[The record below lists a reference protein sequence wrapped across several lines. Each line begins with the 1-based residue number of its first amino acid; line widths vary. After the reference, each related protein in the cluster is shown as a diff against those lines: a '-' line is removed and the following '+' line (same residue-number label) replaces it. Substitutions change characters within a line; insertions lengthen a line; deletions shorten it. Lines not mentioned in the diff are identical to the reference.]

1 MLQPTKQ
8 GLLGKAPAQPAANG
22 SVSEKDKADFQQFIA
37 QGMKVLH
44 APETRDTMLKRL
56 TQGNPIQA
64 IAEVTLTI
72 VQKLEGAAQVSDIVK
87 LDGANVIMREVAELA
102 EAAGVKPL
110 SDEEKSTAF
119 SLALEMY
126 VMQGVKS
133 GKMNPEELQQ
143 VAGQTPPQG
152 GMQGKNP
159 MPGEMMGGQNG
170 PA

>member
-8 GLLGKAPAQPAANG
+8 GLLGKAPMQAPQAPENG
-22 SVSEKDKADFQQFIA
+22 QVSDQDKADFQQFIA

-44 APETRDTMLKRL
+44 APETRDAMLKRL

-102 EAAGVKPL
+102 EAAGVKKL
-110 SDEEKSTAF
+110 TDEEKSTAF

-143 VAGQTPPQG
+143 VAQQPPQG
-152 GMQGKNP
+152 GMMKP
-159 MPGEMMGGQNG
+159 EMMGGQNG